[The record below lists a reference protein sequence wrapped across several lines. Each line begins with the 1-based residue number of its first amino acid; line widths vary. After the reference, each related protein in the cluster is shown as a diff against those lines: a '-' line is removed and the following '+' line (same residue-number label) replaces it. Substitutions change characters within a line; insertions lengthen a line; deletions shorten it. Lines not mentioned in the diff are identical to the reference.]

1 MPSDSIRFLIGCHL
15 PTECATILERP
26 DEVENLASRILR
38 GEVFIVRRGLQQL
51 GLFDTLVRS
60 TLEGIRN
67 CVGPE
72 IAGEI
77 ERSGFDRI
85 HEWVKPA
92 DIPTVTDAVYKVVT
106 GNASDVL
113 VKLVPGLFP
122 GGKDYY
128 FESSPNVRFHIPFD
142 IAAAHRKKFDTFTE
156 THGEGKITAHGPHR
170 DPWVDC
176 PENVINVWIA
186 IGPVKRG
193 NGLTI
198 FTQDYQTQFAFRDG
212 YILPG
217 AKLHRPIT
225 VDLNPGDIVLFHSNH
240 LHGSELNQTHSTRY
254 AISYRV
260 AFGKP
265 YYPHGHYHYYHHVGL
280 ASGPL
285 RWLAGLPQNLQWS
298 FVRYQFL
305 RLKYKLTGRGRM
317 TGYDAGGAHRDGMPE
332 QSIPADGA
340 LTLTDFPVGTIRA
353 VSKSVCVARLGEAEF
368 SAVSRV
374 CPHAGGDLAGGWIE
388 DGRIVCPLHSLAFD
402 PSTGAS
408 RCNALKSLRVFP
420 CKVQD
425 GRVSV
430 RAGEPA
436 DVKREQELRP
446 ADLSVSA

>member
-1 MPSDSIRFLIGCHL
+1 MLQ
-15 PTECATILERP
+15 RP
-26 DEVENLASRILR
+26 DEVENLAPRILR
-38 GEVFIVRRGLQQL
+38 GEVFVVRRGLQQL

-67 CVGPE
+67 SAGPE
-72 IAGEI
+72 IATEI

-92 DIPTVTDAVYKVVT
+92 DIPAVTDAVYKVVT
-106 GNASDVL
+106 DNANDVL

-128 FESSPNVRFHIPFD
+128 FERSPNVRFHIPFGM
-142 IAAAHRKKFDTFTE
+142 AAAHRKKFDKFTE

-186 IGPVKRG
+186 IGPVRRG

-198 FTQDYQTQFAFRDG
+198 FAEDYRTQFAFRDG

-217 AKLHRPIT
+217 AKLHQPINF
-225 VDLNPGDIVLFHSNH
+225 DLDPGDIVLFHSNH
-240 LHGSELNQTHSTRY
+240 LHGSELNQTQSTRY

-265 YYPHGHYHYYHHVGL
+265 YYPHGHYHHYHHVGL

-305 RLKYKLTGRGRM
+305 RLKYKLAGKGRM
-317 TGYDAGGAHRDGMPE
+317 SGYDAGASQRDGMLE
-332 QSIPADGA
+332 QSVPADGA
-340 LTLTDFPVGTIRA
+340 LTLSDLPVGSIRA
-353 VSKSVCVARLGEAEF
+353 VSKSVCVARLGEEEF
-368 SAVSRV
+368 TAVSRY
-374 CPHAGGDLAGGWIE
+374 CPHSGGDLAGGWIE
-388 DGRIVCPLHSLAFD
+388 DGKIVCPLHSLAFD
-402 PSTGAS
+402 PRTGAS

-420 CKVQD
+420 CEVRN
-425 GRVSV
+425 GRVAV

-436 DVKREQELRP
+436 DVKRGPEVHP